1 MSAQTKT
8 TRRVFMMQNAL
19 ASAAVLLAV
28 DAHAQAMVSES
39 DPQAAALGYVADTA
53 KANGKKFPNHKTSQ
67 ACNGCALYQGG
78 AGSAAGGC
86 GIFPGKQVAA
96 KGWCSAWAKKA

>member
-53 KANGKKFPNHKTSQ
+53 KANGKKFPNHKASQ

-78 AGSAAGGC
+78 CGLSGRWLWHLPGQAGSSQGLVLCVG
-86 GIFPGKQVAA
+86 
-96 KGWCSAWAKKA
+96 

>member
-28 DAHAQAMVSES
+28 DAHAQAMVS
-39 DPQAAALGYVADTA
+39 
-53 KANGKKFPNHKTSQ
+53 
-67 ACNGCALYQGG
+67 
-78 AGSAAGGC
+78 
-86 GIFPGKQVAA
+86 
-96 KGWCSAWAKKA
+96 